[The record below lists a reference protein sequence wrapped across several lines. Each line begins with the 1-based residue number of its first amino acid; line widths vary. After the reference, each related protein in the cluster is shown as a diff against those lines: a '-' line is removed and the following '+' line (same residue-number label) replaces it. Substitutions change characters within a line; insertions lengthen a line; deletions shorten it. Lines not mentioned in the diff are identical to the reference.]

1 MTGKFSKRAG
11 NVRNMVKRGQRRGTL
26 ASVAAQLGVS
36 RTTVSN
42 AYNRPE
48 QLSAALRQKI
58 LAAAEEMGYPG
69 PDPTARSL
77 RTRRAG
83 AVGVVLTEHL
93 SYAFEDAASVEFLA
107 GMAES
112 TYGTDMS
119 LSLIPAGPDT
129 AKADQATQIVNRAVV
144 DGFVIYSVA
153 ENDPHLKSV
162 LIRHSPALIVDQ
174 PKDIPDAAFVG
185 IDDREAIKPAAQAL
199 IDAGHKHIGILAIRL
214 TAERHNGVITRDIVE
229 NAELHVQRDRV
240 LGALDVLA
248 EAGIDAD
255 SVPVITRHIN
265 DPANAKSAA
274 KELLEHF
281 PETTAVLCT
290 TDSMA
295 FGVLDYA
302 AERGMKIPEDLSV
315 TGFDGTQRA
324 LLMDLS
330 TVIQPNKAKGAA
342 AGKML
347 NEMIAFETNRDSIP
361 AERIMDGLVQAPGG
375 TKLLR
380 THYHPGSTVCP
391 PRS

>member
-11 NVRNMVKRGQRRGTL
+11 NVQNMVKRGQRRGTL

-112 TYGTDMS
+112 TYGTDVS

-129 AKADQATQIVNRAVV
+129 AQLDQATQIVNRAVV

-162 LIRHSPALIVDQ
+162 MTRHSPALIVDQ
-174 PKDIPDAAFVG
+174 PKDVPDAAFVG

-199 IDAGHKHIGILAIRL
+199 IEAGHKHIGILAIRL
-214 TAERHNGVITRDIVE
+214 TAERHNGVVGRDIVE
-229 NAELHVQRDRV
+229 TAELHVQRDRV
-240 LGALDVLA
+240 LGGLDVLA
-248 EAGIDAD
+248 DAGIDPE

-274 KELLEHF
+274 KELLEHY

-302 AERGMKIPEDLSV
+302 DERGMKVPEDLSV

-347 NEMIAFETNRDSIP
+347 NDMIAFENNRASIP

-375 TKLLR
+375 RKLLR

-391 PRS
+391 PRG